1 MTRIDFYVLKPGA
14 QGDRFALT
22 CRLVERI
29 YAQGRSTGPLPGRST
44 GQAQDRASGPP
55 EARPGAR
62 SGSRRILIH
71 CPDRQQASHLDQLL
85 WTYREDSFLPHGLVG
100 HTDPELTPILIST
113 DGQPDGEDQ
122 VLINLAAEVPE
133 FFSRFERLCEPLDN
147 DPAARAAGRKR
158 YSYYRDC
165 GYPLQHHEV

>member
-14 QGDRFALT
+14 EGDRYALT

-29 YAQGRSTGPLPGRST
+29 YSQGRSQGRPA
-44 GQAQDRASGPP
+44 GQAQ
-55 EARPGAR
+55 ARPGSR
-62 SGSRRILIH
+62 SEDQADGRRILIH
-71 CPDRQQASHLDQLL
+71 CPDPRQASHLDRLL

-100 HTDPELTPILIST
+100 ETDPELTPILISG
-113 DGQPDGEDQ
+113 DGRPVGEDQ
-122 VLINLAAEVPE
+122 VLINLAADVPE

-158 YSYYRDC
+158 YAYYRDC
-165 GYPLQHHEV
+165 GYPLHHHEV